1 MTSPLYT
8 SSHWGSYRFE
18 KGQLVP
24 VHTDPFP
31 SDIGKSWLAGAQD
44 KAVRIARPAIRKGWL
59 EGKDRQRSGD
69 AEFVEVSWDEAIDIT
84 AQAFQTTISE
94 YGNQAIFGGSYGW
107 ASAGRFHHAQSQLQ
121 RFLNVIGGASFK
133 KNTYS
138 HAGAE
143 VLFPHIFGDNFMEV
157 MAQATSWNHITSH
170 CELIVAF
177 GGMTARTSQVASGGV
192 ARHHVSGHI
201 EKLKQKGVRMV
212 NISPLKTDL
221 EAGEWLS
228 IVPGSDRAMM
238 LALAYVLFDRKL
250 ADLEF
255 LDRYTSGAKT
265 WQAMV
270 MGELDGQPKT
280 PQWAAEICGIP
291 ADTIISLACD
301 MARHRTLI
309 NIAYGLQRA
318 ERGEETL
325 WACINLA
332 ATVGQIGKPGTG
344 FTFGAGSMNSS
355 SRPVKTRKWPS
366 LPTGKNPVKSFI
378 PVARITEML
387 ESPNQQ
393 FRYDGQH
400 YSYPDIQL
408 IIWSG
413 GNPFHHHQDLFR
425 LEKAWQK
432 PQTVIVTDHSWTA
445 TARRA
450 DIVLPSSSALERTD
464 IMMQYRECD
473 IVYMSPVL
481 PRFEDSKDDYQIFSA
496 IAEKMGAGEA
506 FTQNRSEAEWLAS
519 LWQEARQ
526 LHPELPDFQSFQ
538 EQGIYHVEDS
548 EHNQDF
554 LGRFIDDPVAH
565 PLTTPSGKIELA
577 SEVIASMKL
586 DDLGATPS
594 WTTPT
599 EWSHKKEGMLYL
611 ISPQPQLRLHAQND
625 SAGLSKAAK
634 IKGREPCYMHPDTAA
649 RYGLS
654 DGDIALLENHRGRT
668 LAGLILTPDIQ
679 PDTVALPTGAWMESI
694 AHEDGPLEI
703 HGNPNVLTPD
713 KGTTELSQG
722 NPAHTALVRASRW
735 TGPLPDITVFNG
747 PHLVTL
753 G

>member
-1 MTSPLYT
+1 MTSPKYT

-18 KGQLVP
+18 NNQLHP
-24 VHTDPFP
+24 VDSDPFP
-31 SDIGKSWLAGAQD
+31 SDVGKSWLEGAQD
-44 KAVRIARPAIRKGWL
+44 ASVRIARPAIRKGWL
-59 EGKDRQRSGD
+59 DHKDRQRSGD
-69 AEFVEVSWDEAIDIT
+69 AEFVELPWDEAIDIT
-84 AQAFQTTISE
+84 AHALKHTIST
-94 YGNQAIFGGSYGW
+94 YGNEAIFGGSYGW

-121 RFLNVIGGASFK
+121 RFLNLIGGASFK

-143 VLFPHIFGDNFMEV
+143 VIFPHIFGDHFMNV

-170 CELIVAF
+170 CEMIVAF

-192 ARHHVSGHI
+192 ARHHVAGH
-201 EKLKQKGVRMV
+201 LDMLSQKGVRMV

-228 IVPGSDRAMM
+228 IVPGADRALM
-238 LALAYVLFDRKL
+238 LALAYVLFDQQL

-255 LDRYTSGAKT
+255 LQRYTSGADK

-280 PQWAAEICGIP
+280 PQWASGICGISE
-291 ADTIISLACD
+291 DTIISLAQD
-301 MARHRTLI
+301 MAQHRTLI

-332 ATVGQIGKPGTG
+332 ATLGQIGKPGTG

-366 LPTGKNPVKSFI
+366 LPTGKNPIHSFI

-387 ESPNQQ
+387 ESPHTQ
-393 FRYDGQH
+393 FPYDGQH
-400 YSYPDIQL
+400 YSYPEIQL
-408 IIWSG
+408 IFWSG

-425 LEKAWQK
+425 LEAAWQK
-432 PQTVIVTDHSWTA
+432 PETVIVTDHSWTA

-450 DIVLPSSSALERTD
+450 DIVLPSSSALERSD

-481 PRFEDSKDDYQIFSA
+481 PRFQDSKDDYQIFSA
-496 IAEKMGAGEA
+496 IAEKMGVGEA
-506 FTQNRSEAEWLAS
+506 FTQNRSESEWLAI
-519 LWQEARQ
+519 LWDEARQ
-526 LHPELPDFQSFQ
+526 RYPELPDFQSFQ
-538 EQGIYHVEDS
+538 QDGLLHLDNS

-554 LGRFIDDPVAH
+554 LEKFIADPVAH
-565 PLTTPSGKIELA
+565 PLATPSGKIELA
-577 SEVIASMKL
+577 SKVIEDMAL
-586 DDLGATPS
+586 ADLGGTPS
-594 WTTPT
+594 WTPPS
-599 EWSHKKEGMLYL
+599 EWAHQADDMLYL

-625 SAGLSKAAK
+625 SAGLSKKAK
-634 IKGREPCYMHPDTAA
+634 INGREPCYIHPETATT
-649 RYGLS
+649 YGLS
-654 DGDIALLENHRGRT
+654 NGDIALIENHRGRT
-668 LAGLILTPDIQ
+668 LAGVMLTEHIR
-679 PDTVALPTGAWMESI
+679 PDTIALPTGAWMETI
-694 AHEDGPLEI
+694 AHKDGALEI

-722 NPAHTALVRASRW
+722 NPAHTALVRISRW
-735 TGPLPDITVFNG
+735 TDPLPDITIFDG
-747 PHLVTL
+747 PRFVSR